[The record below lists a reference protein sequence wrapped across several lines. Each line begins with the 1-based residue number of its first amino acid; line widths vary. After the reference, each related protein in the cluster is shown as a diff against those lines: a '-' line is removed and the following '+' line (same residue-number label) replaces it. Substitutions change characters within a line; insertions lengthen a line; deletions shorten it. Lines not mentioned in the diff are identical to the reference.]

1 MRAKFR
7 KWRLSTLQVAL
18 LLGSLAFLTLGGVA
32 ATVLY
37 FTTHVDRQQLEQLRV
52 ENHEL
57 KRINGQFEASITEL
71 ESQLG
76 GQQERFQKL
85 AIVAGLSELA
95 PDGEAGIGGSE
106 PTLSEL
112 MPGDE
117 LGASLLS
124 LELQMERMNEGMG
137 QLENKLDERRSLIS
151 STPAI
156 TPIKGLLTSG
166 FGFRTDPFSGRR
178 AFHRGI
184 DIIAPLGRE
193 LRATGDG
200 IVTKAGRDSGLGKAV
215 FISHGFGIST
225 RYGHMSKILVKEGQ
239 EVKRGEAIGVIGS
252 TGRSTG
258 THAHYEV
265 WVDGKPTDPLGYI
278 LDGTDE
284 E

>member
-32 ATVLY
+32 ATTLY
-37 FTTHVDRQQLEQLRV
+37 LTTHVDRQQLEQLRV
-52 ENHEL
+52 ENREL
-57 KRINGQFEASITEL
+57 KRINSQFESSITEL
-71 ESQLG
+71 EDHLG
-76 GQQERFQKL
+76 NHQERFQKL

-95 PDGEAGIGGSE
+95 PGGEAGIGGSE
-106 PTLSEL
+106 P
-112 MPGDE
+112 MPGDD
-117 LGASLLS
+117 LAASLLA
-124 LELQMERMNEGMG
+124 LERQVERMDEGMG
-137 QLENKLDERRSLIS
+137 QLESKLDDRRSLIS

-166 FGFRTDPFSGRR
+166 FGFRNDPFSGRR

-193 LRATGDG
+193 LRATGNG

-215 FISHGFGIST
+215 FISHGFGIQT
-225 RYGHMSKILVKEGQ
+225 RYGHMSKILVQAGDRVE
-239 EVKRGEAIGVIGS
+239 RGDPIGVIGS

-265 WVDGKPTDPLGYI
+265 WLDGKPTDPLGYI